1 MANKTLLP
9 RRLIPYRQRIF
20 KLIWNQYKGDLTM
33 TEVSEILRYQVSQFY
48 KIISKRKKK
57 Q

>member
-9 RRLIPYRQRIF
+9 RRLISYRQRIF
-20 KLIWNQYKGDLTM
+20 KLIWKEYKGDLTT
-33 TEVSEILRYQVSQFY
+33 TEISEILRYQVSQFY